1 MILTS
6 DPSAK
11 YEIIKEVTSNDDNLL
26 NIRWLCE
33 IAGVSRSGYYDWL
46 KAEPKRRERV
56 GRDKIDFGLIL
67 EAYKFRGYDKGARG
81 IHMRLL
87 RFDPPIIFNV
97 KKIRRL
103 MNIFGLKCKIR
114 RANPYRRLAKA
125 MQTSRV
131 SPNILNREFRTRGA
145 RTVLL
150 TDITYI
156 PRYDGRG
163 SSDKYT
169 YLCVILDAHTKEV
182 LSYVCNLSL
191 EVDFVLL
198 AVHQLM
204 EKHGHELITDCMV
217 HSDQGCH
224 YTSTKFIDLIASS
237 NLRQSMSRRANC
249 WDNAPQESFFGHM
262 KQEIR
267 LKFSAVHQDIVR
279 KIDDWMEYYN
289 NDRPQWALAKLTP
302 TEYYTY
308 QLTGEYPL
316 SVPPP
321 VPENK
326 DKLTHGGA
334 APIPPEFI
342 AFVSREGNNGK
353 DDTS

>member
-1 MILTS
+1 MIIS
-6 DPSAK
+6 SKPSAK
-11 YEIIKEVTSNDDNLL
+11 YEIIKEVTAKDDNLL

-46 KAEPKRRERV
+46 KAEGKRKERIEC
-56 GRDKIDFGLIL
+56 DKADFELIL

-87 RFDPPIIFNV
+87 RFEPPVVFNV

-103 MNIFGLKCKIR
+103 MSKFNLKCKIR

-125 MQTSRV
+125 MQTSRIA
-131 SPNILNREFRTRGA
+131 PNILNREFRTHGI
-145 RTVLL
+145 RTILL

-163 SSDKYT
+163 SSNKYS

-182 LSYVCNLSL
+182 LSYACSYSL

-198 AVHQLM
+198 AVHQLI
-204 EKHGHELITDCMV
+204 KTHGHELKTDCLV

-224 YTSTKFIDLIASS
+224 YTSSKFSVLIANS
-237 NLRQSMSRRANC
+237 NIRQSMSRKGNC

-267 LKFSAVHQDIVR
+267 LNPSDCHKDIVR
-279 KIDDWMEYYN
+279 KIDDWIEYYN
-289 NDRPQWALAKLTP
+289 NDRPQWSLAKLTP
-302 TEYYTY
+302 KEYYTY
-308 QLTGEYPL
+308 QLTDQYPL
-316 SVPPP
+316 HILSPQL
-321 VPENK
+321 EKKN
-326 DKLTHGGA
+326 DSIYGGS
-334 APIPPEFI
+334 APKPPEFS
-342 AFVSREGNNGK
+342 ALVSKEGGKEK